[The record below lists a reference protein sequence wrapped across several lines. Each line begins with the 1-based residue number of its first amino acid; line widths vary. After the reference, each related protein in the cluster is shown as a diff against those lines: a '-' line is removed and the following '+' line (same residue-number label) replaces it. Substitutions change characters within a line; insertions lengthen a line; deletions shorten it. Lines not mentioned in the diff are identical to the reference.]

1 MQKYVTCGYP
11 VPVMECEEAQIE
23 IGMPVKTER
32 ARRMNALA
40 VSLTA
45 IAVLAIAFF
54 LTPSAQ
60 GVGTHQQLG
69 LPTCGW
75 IQAAN
80 LPCPTCG
87 MTTAWSHTV
96 RGELPSAFM
105 SQPLGMLLALSAIAV
120 AIGGL
125 VTAMT
130 GYSFNWLWYRFLPS
144 KIFIVVAVLALL
156 SWGFKILLH
165 RGLL

>member
-1 MQKYVTCGYP
+1 MQKYVACGYP
-11 VPVMECEEAQIE
+11 VSVVECKEAQIE

-32 ARRMNALA
+32 ARRIYALGVSLSAMALLA
-40 VSLTA
+40 V
-45 IAVLAIAFF
+45 AFF
-54 LTPSAQ
+54 LTPSTQ

-80 LPCPTCG
+80 VPCPTCG

-105 SQPLGMLLALSAIAV
+105 SQPLGMLLAFATFFV

-125 VTAMT
+125 VTACT
-130 GYSFNWLWYRFLPS
+130 GRSFNALLYRFPPS

>member
-1 MQKYVTCGYP
+1 VQKYVACGYP
-11 VPVMECEEAQIE
+11 VTVVECEEAQIE
-23 IGMPVKTER
+23 IGIPVKTER
-32 ARRMNALA
+32 ARRMYALG
-40 VSLTA
+40 VSLSA
-45 IAVLAIAFF
+45 ITLLVIAFF
-54 LTPSAQ
+54 LTPSSQ

-75 IQAAN
+75 ILAAN

-87 MTTAWSHTV
+87 MTTAWSYTV

-105 SQPLGMLLALSAIAV
+105 SQPLGTLLAIAAFVV
-120 AIGGL
+120 AIGGM
-125 VTAMT
+125 VTACT
-130 GYSFNWLWYRFLPS
+130 GRSFNALFYRFPPS
-144 KIFIVVAVLALL
+144 KIFIVVSVLALL